1 MSSKKPRVLIV
12 DDDPGIRKLVEY
24 NLSIEGYDV
33 LVASGG
39 KEALRR
45 AQSEA
50 PDLVL
55 LDVMMPDL
63 NGLRVC
69 ETLRATSQVPIVMLT
84 AKTGEE
90 NVLKGFGLGADDY
103 VTKPFSSEELI
114 ARVKAVLRRSRFP
127 EEMPRPPLVYQN
139 ITIEFDSRR
148 VLVDGEEVSLTATEY
163 KLLTLLFT
171 NVGKVLTHDYL
182 LSRIWGDEYK
192 GETHLLQVAMSRL
205 RNKLGD
211 GTSNGKLIQT
221 KVGIGYMVP
230 RQGIYE

>member
-24 NLSIEGYDV
+24 DLSMEGYDV

-39 KEALRR
+39 KEALRL

-90 NVLKGFGLGADDY
+90 DVLKGFSLGADDY
-103 VTKPFSSEELI
+103 VTKPFSSEELV

-171 NVGKVLTHDYL
+171 NVGRVLTHDYL

-230 RQGIYE
+230 RQGINE